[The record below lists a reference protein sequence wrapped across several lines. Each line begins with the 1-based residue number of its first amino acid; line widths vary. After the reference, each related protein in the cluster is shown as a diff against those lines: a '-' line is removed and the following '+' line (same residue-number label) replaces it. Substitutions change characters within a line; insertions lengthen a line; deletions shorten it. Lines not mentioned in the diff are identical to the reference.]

1 MDEMTLS
8 IYLIGIVTM
17 IMLQVAM
24 IVFGV
29 WLLRKR
35 QVFSLIK
42 FALRGG
48 SLILKGY
55 PDNTIEILQTS
66 KPIDHI
72 MWDDVDPTTGKK
84 RKLSQKISRVYH
96 TLKGTS
102 YPIHFCPYTYPSNIN
117 MLDKEKAQ
125 LNTKEINA
133 LMVKQYM
140 QGASDASNFKT
151 VGGFPLDKATLI
163 LLFIVGALIIVL
175 IVMNLQVLE
184 AVNI

>member
-1 MDEMTLS
+1 MEEATL
-8 IYLIGIVTM
+8 IMYLIGITAMVM
-17 IMLQVAM
+17 IQAT
-24 IVFGV
+24 IIIFGV
-29 WLLRKR
+29 WMLRKR
-35 QVFSLIK
+35 QVWSLIK
-42 FALRGG
+42 FGMRGG
-48 SLILKGY
+48 TLILKGY
-55 PDNTIEILQTS
+55 PDNTIEILQT
-66 KPIDHI
+66 KKAIDHI
-72 MWDDVDPTTGKK
+72 KWDDVDPTTGKK
-84 RKLSQKISRVYH
+84 RKLNQQISRVYH

-163 LLFIVGALIIVL
+163 LLFIVGALILVL

-184 AVNI
+184 AVNV